1 MSENK
6 QNSKVEQAKQKA
18 GALYEKGNELMD
30 KVSFLKNP
38 RNKKIAWGVLGAI
51 CLLLVFLIVGMFCGG
66 GKGGGGKDGKDDST
80 SLGDVTTTG
89 NVTAEDRRGAE
100 ILNKLC
106 KMFLQSQYGEAAL
119 KSYEFRELKW
129 NESRAIL
136 KADVSIHKQAPI
148 TEPGGDVDID
158 GTAVFYLEDAGDDI
172 NVVDLQF
179 Q

>member
-1 MSENK
+1 MSENE
-6 QNSKVEQAKQKA
+6 QSPKVEQAKQKA

-51 CLLLVFLIVGMFCGG
+51 CLLLVFLIVGVFSGG
-66 GKGGGGKDGKDDST
+66 GKDDST

-89 NVTAEDRRGAE
+89 NVTAEERRGAE
-100 ILNKLC
+100 VLNELC
-106 KMFLQSQYGEAAL
+106 KQFLQRQYGKDAL

-136 KADVSIHKQAPI
+136 KADVSIHKRAPV
-148 TEPGGDVDID
+148 TDPGGDVDVV
-158 GTAVFYLEDAGDDI
+158 GTAVLYLEDAGDDI

>member
-1 MSENK
+1 MSENE
-6 QNSKVEQAKQKA
+6 QSPKVEQAKQKA

-51 CLLLVFLIVGMFCGG
+51 CLLVVFVIVGVFSGG
-66 GKGGGGKDGKDDST
+66 GKDDST

-100 ILNKLC
+100 VLNELC
-106 KMFLQSQYGEAAL
+106 KQFLQRQYGKDAL

-136 KADVSIHKQAPI
+136 KADVSIHKRAPV
-148 TEPGGDVDID
+148 TDPGGDVDVV
-158 GTAVFYLEDAGDDI
+158 GTAVLYLEDAGDDI

>member
-1 MSENK
+1 MSENG
-6 QNSKVEQAKQKA
+6 QNSKVEQAKQKV

-38 RNKKIAWGVLGAI
+38 RNKKIAV
-51 CLLLVFLIVGMFCGG
+51 CLLAVFLIVGVFCGG
-66 GKGGGGKDGKDDST
+66 DKGGGGKDDST

-106 KMFLQSQYGEAAL
+106 KMFLQRQYGEAAL
-119 KSYEFRELKW
+119 KSYKFRELKW

-158 GTAVFYLEDAGDDI
+158 GTAVF
-172 NVVDLQF
+172 
-179 Q
+179 

>member
-1 MSENK
+1 MSENE
-6 QNSKVEQAKQKA
+6 QSPKVEQAKQKA

-51 CLLLVFLIVGMFCGG
+51 CLLLVFLIVGVFSGG
-66 GKGGGGKDGKDDST
+66 GKDDST

-100 ILNKLC
+100 VLNELC
-106 KMFLQSQYGEAAL
+106 KQFLQRQYGKDAL

-136 KADVSIHKQAPI
+136 KADVSIHKRAPV
-148 TEPGGDVDID
+148 TDPGGDVDVV
-158 GTAVFYLEDAGDDI
+158 GTAVLYLEDAGDDI

>member
-1 MSENK
+1 MSENQ
-6 QNSKVEQAKQKA
+6 QNSKVEQANQKV

-38 RNKKIAWGVLGAI
+38 RNKKIAWGVLGAV
-51 CLLLVFLIVGMFCGG
+51 CLLVVFLMIGVFCGG
-66 GKGGGGKDGKDDST
+66 GEDVST
-80 SLGDVTTTG
+80 SLGDVETTG
-89 NVTAEDRRGAE
+89 NVTAEERRGAE
-100 ILNKLC
+100 ILNELC
-106 KMFLQSQYGEAAL
+106 KQFLQRQYGKDAL
-119 KSYEFRELKW
+119 KSYEFREVKW

-136 KADVSIHKQAPI
+136 KADVSIHKRAPI
-148 TEPGGDVDID
+148 TDPGGDVDVV